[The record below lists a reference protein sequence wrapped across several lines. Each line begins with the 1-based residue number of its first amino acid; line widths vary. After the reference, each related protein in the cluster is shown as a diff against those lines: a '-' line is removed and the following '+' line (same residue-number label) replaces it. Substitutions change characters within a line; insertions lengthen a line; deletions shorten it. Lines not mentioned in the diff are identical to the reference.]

1 MIEAVNFISG
11 FAFSGYRSFSS
22 EHLTV
27 LSELGKIN
35 LIAGQNNSGKSNVLK
50 LIANCYG
57 EADPSPSRWDR
68 PLGDAEHVFRLYERH
83 AIDDVLAWITHPNID
98 EKTKGKIR
106 EFLQIVAS
114 VSALPGEGIWLGIN
128 SRRIVDQGLLQQLAT
143 SVGPS
148 GLARSL
154 SLGLTGGEEQ
164 EPGGNAFRVLQFI
177 VGYRPAEP
185 FAYTVGGV
193 RAISPESN
201 QAPDLNGLSI
211 KKRLLEL
218 QNPPSDRLDDRS
230 TFLQVQEF
238 VRSVLDDPTV
248 TIDVPHDSS
257 TIHLSQGGRTLPIE
271 NVGTGIHEV
280 VIIAAAAT
288 IIQNSVLCIEEP
300 EVHLHPILQRKL
312 LRYLHSAT
320 TNQYFIATHSAHILD
335 SSIGSIWHVE
345 RKDGRSTVSFTGSA
359 SQRSAICA
367 DLGYRPSDLVQTN
380 AVIWVE
386 GPSDRIYVRCWIELL
401 APGEFIEGIH
411 YSVMFYGGSL
421 LSELSPLDIEE
432 VDEFI
437 SLRRLNRFMAVM
449 IDSDRG
455 SETQELNKSKS
466 RVLKELSSDPES
478 SVGWVTAG
486 YTVENYVPEE
496 TLTAAIHEAHP
507 TISQG
512 TLSAQDLWINPLS
525 SDRLGIVHPSKVAI
539 AKRVVENWPAEWPYD
554 LHEKTMELVDL
565 IRRANGQG

>member
-1 MIEAVNFISG
+1 MIEVVNPISG

-27 LSELGKIN
+27 LNELGKIN

-57 EADPSPSRWDR
+57 ESESSLSAWDR
-68 PLGDAEHVFRLYERH
+68 PLGDTEHVFRLYERH
-83 AIDDVLAWITHPNID
+83 AVDDVLAWLTHPGID
-98 EKTKGKIR
+98 AATKERIR
-106 EFLQIVAS
+106 KFLEIVAS
-114 VSALPGEGIWLGIN
+114 ASPLLGEGVWLGIN
-128 SRRIVDQGLLQQLAT
+128 SRRIVDQGALQQLAS

-154 SLGLTGGEEQ
+154 SIGLTGDVSE

-177 VGYRPAEP
+177 VSYRPAKP
-185 FAYTVGGV
+185 VAYTVGGV
-193 RAISPESN
+193 RAISTESN

-218 QNPPSDRLDDRS
+218 QNPPSDRLNDRS
-230 TFLQVQEF
+230 IFLEVQDF
-238 VRSVLDDPTV
+238 VRNVLDDPTV
-248 TIDVPHDSS
+248 TIDIPHDSS

-271 NVGTGIHEV
+271 NIGTGIHEV

-288 IIQNSVLCIEEP
+288 IIRNSVLCIEEP

-312 LRYLHSAT
+312 LHYLRSAT

-345 RKDGRSTVSFTGSA
+345 RKDGRSTVTFTGSA

-432 VDEFI
+432 VDDFI

-449 IDSDRG
+449 IDSDKG
-455 SETQELNKSKS
+455 SDSQGLNKSKS
-466 RVLKELSSDPES
+466 RVLQELSSDPES

-486 YTVENYVPEE
+486 YTVENYVPEL
-496 TLTAAIHEAHP
+496 TLNAAIHEVHP
-507 TISQG
+507 TIPAGS
-512 TLSAQDLWINPLS
+512 LSAQDQWRNPLGA
-525 SDRLGIVHPSKVAI
+525 DRLGVAHPSKVSI
-539 AKRVVENWPAEWPYD
+539 AKRVVENWPDDWPYD
-554 LHEKTMELVDL
+554 LHERTLELIEL
-565 IRRANGQG
+565 IRRANSHD